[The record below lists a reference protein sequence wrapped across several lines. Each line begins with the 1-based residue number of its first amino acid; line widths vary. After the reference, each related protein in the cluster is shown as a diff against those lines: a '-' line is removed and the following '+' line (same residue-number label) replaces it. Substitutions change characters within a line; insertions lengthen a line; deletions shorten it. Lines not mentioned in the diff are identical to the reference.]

1 MHCLR
6 PVRGSLPP
14 PCDHHAVKPKR
25 AERKGRPAGRS
36 FPFLLF
42 FLERKKQR
50 TFMPRDGAR
59 TAPLPSA
66 DLQFCVRGFL
76 RCQKRQ
82 LGFSLKERNK
92 DQRDAGPMPRDGAR
106 TAPSLRAV
114 LRFCVR
120 GFLRCR
126 KRQLGFSLK
135 ERSKDQRDAGP
146 MPRGRGAGRPL
157 PGAKPLA
164 RTYSPLS
171 IRRERQFTAPG
182 RELSRPVPARSRKI
196 FPMARKYT
204 TMVTAGPRMSDRGS
218 A

>member
-14 PCDHHAVKPKR
+14 PCDHHAVKQKR

-36 FPFLLF
+36 FPFCSSFLKERSKELLP
-42 FLERKKQR
+42 
-50 TFMPRDGAR
+50 PRDGAR

-66 DLQFCVRGFL
+66 DLQFCVRVFL
-76 RCQKRQ
+76 RCRKRQ
-82 LGFSLKERNK
+82 LGFSLKERSK

-106 TAPSLRAV
+106 TAPLPSADLQ
-114 LRFCVR
+114 FCVR

-164 RTYSPLS
+164 RTCSPLS

-182 RELSRPVPARSRKI
+182 RELSRPVTARSRKI

>member
-14 PCDHHAVKPKR
+14 PCDHHAVKQKR

-66 DLQFCVRGFL
+66 DLQFCVLGFL
-76 RCQKRQ
+76 RCRKRQ

-120 GFLRCR
+120 GFLRCQ

-182 RELSRPVPARSRKI
+182 RELSRPVTARSPKI

>member
-1 MHCLR
+1 
-6 PVRGSLPP
+6 
-14 PCDHHAVKPKR
+14 
-25 AERKGRPAGRS
+25 
-36 FPFLLF
+36 
-42 FLERKKQR
+42 
-50 TFMPRDGAR
+50 MPRDGAR

-82 LGFSLKERNK
+82 LGFSLKERSKDQRNAGPMPRDGARTAPSLRAVLRFCVRVFLRCRKRQLGFSLKERSK

-196 FPMARKYT
+196 FPTARKYT